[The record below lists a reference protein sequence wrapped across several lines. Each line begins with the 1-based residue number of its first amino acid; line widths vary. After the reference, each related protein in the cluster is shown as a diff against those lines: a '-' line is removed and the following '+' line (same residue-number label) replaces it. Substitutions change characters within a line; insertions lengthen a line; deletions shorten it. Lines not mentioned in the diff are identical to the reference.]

1 MTAGSDGKTIDG
13 MSMKRIETLIEKLK
27 DFSYQPKPARRT
39 YIPKANGKTRPLG
52 IPAFNDKLVQEVIR
66 MILESIYEPTFQ
78 DTSHGFRPKRS
89 CHTAL
94 QYIKRNYTGVKW
106 FVEGDIK
113 GCFDHVDHHVLIQIL
128 RRRIADEHFIGLIW
142 KFLKAGYMENWV
154 YYNTYSGTPQGSL
167 ISPIL
172 ANIYLN
178 ELDVFMAE
186 YAKSFNHGTRRKINP
201 AYQKLLSIRR
211 GKQEWLKRNE
221 AKISEKKRREVMAKI
236 QELNGYL
243 RLIPYS
249 DPMDTEYKRIVYV
262 RYADDFL
269 IGVIGSKED
278 ARQVK
283 SDVGMFIRKN
293 LHLEM
298 SQEKTLIT
306 HGNDFAHFLGYL
318 ITISREQ
325 NSTRTRTGFTR
336 RIYVGKVKL
345 YVPKEK
351 WVNRLLSYGA
361 LRINCDKAYGNKE
374 VWEPVRRPGLMRL
387 DDIEILNQYNAE
399 VRGTYNYYRLANN
412 ATVLNNF
419 LYVMKFSMYKTFA
432 GKYRTNMR
440 KIIRKYC
447 HNGDFTVS
455 YPTKNGT
462 KSVVFYN
469 QGMRHNG
476 KVVVSENPDIIGRAN
491 ENRRYTRLTDRLQGH
506 ICESCGT
513 ETEDIEIHHIRKLKD
528 LSGKAEWERHMIA
541 RKRKTMALCHS
552 CHVKLHNGKLD

>member
-1 MTAGSDGKTIDG
+1 MNENKTSCAPADNQQTLWDSIDWTKAELAVRKLQARIVKAQKEG
-13 MSMKRIETLIEKLK
+13 RYNKVKALQWTLTHSFYAKALAVKRVTSNGGGNTPGVDMETWEKPEAKTQAISELK
-27 DFSYQPKPARRT
+27 RRGYQPKPLRRVH
-39 YIPKANGKTRPLG
+39 IKKSNGKLRPLG
-52 IPAFNDKLVQEVIR
+52 IPTMKDRAMQALYL
-66 MILESIYEPTFQ
+66 MALEPVSETTA
-78 DTSHGFRPKRS
+78 DTRSYGFRKERRCMDAVQQ
-89 CHTAL
+89 CHNIL
-94 QYIKRNYTGVKW
+94 RKGYSPEWIL
-106 FVEGDIK
+106 EGDIK
-113 GCFDHVDHHVLIQIL
+113 GCFDHISHEWLLANIPMDKAML
-128 RRRIADEHFIGLIW
+128 RKW
-142 KFLKAGYMENWV
+142 LKCGYIFNKQMFPTEE
-154 YYNTYSGTPQGSL
+154 GTPQGGI
-167 ISPIL
+167 ISPTL
-172 ANIYLN
+172 ANMT
-178 ELDVFMAE
+178 LDGLQKVLAE
-186 YAKSFNHGTRRKINP
+186 K
-201 AYQKLLSIRR
+201 
-211 GKQEWLKRNE
+211 
-221 AKISEKKRREVMAKI
+221 
-236 QELNGYL
+236 
-243 RLIPYS
+243 
-249 DPMDTEYKRIVYV
+249 YKRVRIKGKLYSPMVNLV

-476 KVVVSENPDIIGRAN
+476 KVVVSENPDIIGRAM
-491 ENRRYTRLTDRLQGH
+491 R
-506 ICESCGT
+506 
-513 ETEDIEIHHIRKLKD
+513 
-528 LSGKAEWERHMIA
+528 IA
-541 RKRKTMALCHS
+541 AIP
-552 CHVKLHNGKLD
+552 G